1 MTPLLWAAREGHTAV
16 VTALLKQPDNVLL
29 NQFLVRLELQDE
41 NFREAEKL
49 ISRMKVEP
57 KHGELLR
64 ELRGELAAAQGDYP
78 KAETIFS
85 SVWEAEHTDEV
96 ANKLYRV
103 LKAQNKPAMAF
114 LNEWKDRNDAFAANL
129 LIAGEYL
136 DRGDYQRAIRLYEPL
151 NEARPDNP
159 MVLNNLA
166 WAYHMLKDKRALPT
180 ARKAVDLAGDAA
192 PILDTLGVILL
203 AQGKTQEAYD
213 LLKKANELA
222 PEVEDIKQHLEQ
234 ARAKL

>member
-1 MTPLLWAAREGHTAV
+1 M
-16 VTALLKQPDNVLL
+16 
-29 NQFLVRLELQDE
+29 
-41 NFREAEKL
+41 
-49 ISRMKVEP
+49 
-57 KHGELLR
+57 
-64 ELRGELAAAQGDYP
+64 
-78 KAETIFS
+78 
-85 SVWEAEHTDEV
+85 
-96 ANKLYRV
+96 
-103 LKAQNKPAMAF
+103 
-114 LNEWKDRNDAFAANL
+114 DRA
-129 LIAGEYL
+129 
-136 DRGDYQRAIRLYEPL
+136 DYQRAIQLYEPL

-166 WAYHMLKDKRALPT
+166 WAYHMLKDKRALST

-222 PEVEDIKQHLEQ
+222 PEAEDIKQHLEQ